1 MPHGGYHGTVIS
13 GGKVIQQGGT
23 GPNAGRPPRK
33 KTNTQIKEVTGGD
46 ARSNYIANQGFRAQQ
61 KQQNQLQNIIDTR
74 NKARTNAIGGVVDPN
89 MFKNQAARL
98 PGESPE
104 QYQKFMSEVQG
115 LNPEAFN
122 KAFPV
127 SSGNMVK
134 QLSRFLPGMNMLQG
148 IMSFINKDKVPTE
161 KTTTSKTPIEEKNEV
176 VTQTQA
182 FRNIPENIH
191 EGLQSLA
198 MQPDF
203 SQPAPFEEVFRIP
216 GVRGSIMTGNP
227 TGGGV
232 PVQMLGQ
239 FRDMYGGMNE
249 PPYSNVF
256 MNYADGGIASLY
268 D

>member
-1 MPHGGYHGTVIS
+1 MAIVGNFEI
-13 GGKVIQQGGT
+13 GGKSFAKKSKSAS
-23 GPNAGRPPRK
+23 P
-33 KTNTQIKEVTGGD
+33 KTNIKEVTGGD
-46 ARSNYIANQGFRAQQ
+46 DRSNYIANQAFRAQQ
-61 KQQNQLQNIIDTR
+61 KQQQQQQNQLQKIIDTR
-74 NKARTNAIGGVVDPN
+74 NTARANAIGGIVDPN

-148 IMSFINKDKVPTE
+148 IMSFINKNKAPTE
-161 KTTTSKTPIEEKNEV
+161 KTPVEEKNEV
-176 VTQTQA
+176 VTQSQA

-239 FRDMYGGMNE
+239 FRDMYGTMNE

>member
-1 MPHGGYHGTVIS
+1 MAIVGNFEI
-13 GGKVIQQGGT
+13 GGKSFAKKSKSAS
-23 GPNAGRPPRK
+23 P
-33 KTNTQIKEVTGGD
+33 KTNIKEVKGGD
-46 ARSNYIANQGFRAQQ
+46 ARSNYIANQAFRAQQ
-61 KQQNQLQNIIDTR
+61 KQQQGIQDIINKRNQIQFSAGKGNINPADF
-74 NKARTNAIGGVVDPN
+74 KGGAV
-89 MFKNQAARL
+89 RL

-104 QYQKFMSEVQG
+104 DYQKFMSGIQQ

-122 KAFPV
+122 KAFPF
-127 SSGNMVK
+127 SSGSMVK
-134 QLSRFLPGMNMLQG
+134 QMSRFLPGMGMLQG
-148 IMSFINKDKVPTE
+148 IMSFINKNKAPTE
-161 KTTTSKTPIEEKNEV
+161 KTPVEEKNEV
-176 VTQTQA
+176 VTQSQA
-182 FRNIPENIH
+182 LRNIPENIH
-191 EGLQSLA
+191 EGLQSIN

-203 SQPAPFEEVFRIP
+203 SQPATFEEVFRIP

-239 FRDMYGGMNE
+239 FKDMYGGMNE

>member
-1 MPHGGYHGTVIS
+1 MSRSAALQNQFKRSVS
-13 GGKVIQQGGT
+13 K
-23 GPNAGRPPRK
+23 
-33 KTNTQIKEVTGGD
+33 
-46 ARSNYIANQGFRAQQ
+46 ARSRGIDTRSTADKIASKKQVQGANQPGDRSMAL
-61 KQQNQLQNIIDTR
+61 QNQANMSGIAPLQNIQNIQNLR
-74 NKARTNAIGGVVDPN
+74 NQVTASAGKGNINPSD
-89 MFKNQAARL
+89 FSNQRLRL
-98 PGESPE
+98 PGESP
-104 QYQKFMSEVQG
+104 QDYQKFMSGIQG
-115 LNPEAFN
+115 LNPQAFN
-122 KAFPV
+122 KAFPF
-127 SSGNMVK
+127 SSGSMVK
-134 QLSRFLPGMNMLQG
+134 QMSRFLPGMGMLQG
-148 IMSFINKDKVPTE
+148 IMSFINKNKAPTE
-161 KTTTSKTPIEEKNEV
+161 KTPVEEKNEV

-191 EGLQSLA
+191 EGLQSIN
-198 MQPDF
+198 MQPNF

-239 FRDMYGGMNE
+239 FRDMYGTMNE

>member
-1 MPHGGYHGTVIS
+1 MPHGGYHGTVKM
-13 GGKVIQQGGT
+13 GGNVIQQGGT

-61 KQQNQLQNIIDTR
+61 KQQQGIQDIINKRNQIQFSAGKGNINPADF
-74 NKARTNAIGGVVDPN
+74 KGGAV
-89 MFKNQAARL
+89 RL

-104 QYQKFMSEVQG
+104 DYQKFMSGIQQ

-122 KAFPV
+122 KAFPF
-127 SSGNMVK
+127 SSGSMVK
-134 QLSRFLPGMNMLQG
+134 QMSRFLPGMGMLQG
-148 IMSFINKDKVPTE
+148 IMSFINKDKAPT
-161 KTTTSKTPIEEKNEV
+161 KKTPVEEKNEV

-191 EGLQSLA
+191 EGLQSIN

-232 PVQMLGQ
+232 PIEMLGK
-239 FRDMYGGMNE
+239 FRDMYGTMNQ

>member
-1 MPHGGYHGTVIS
+1 MAIVGNFEI
-13 GGKVIQQGGT
+13 GGKSFAKKSKSAS
-23 GPNAGRPPRK
+23 P
-33 KTNTQIKEVTGGD
+33 KTNIKEVTGGD
-46 ARSNYIANQGFRAQQ
+46 DRSNYIANQAFRAQQ
-61 KQQNQLQNIIDTR
+61 KQQQQQQNQLQKIIDTR
-74 NKARTNAIGGVVDPN
+74 NTARANAIGGIVDPN

-148 IMSFINKDKVPTE
+148 IMSFINKNKAPTE
-161 KTTTSKTPIEEKNEV
+161 KTPVEEKNEV
-176 VTQTQA
+176 VTQSQA

-198 MQPDF
+198 VQPDF

>member
-1 MPHGGYHGTVIS
+1 MAIVGNFEI
-13 GGKVIQQGGT
+13 GGKSFAKKSKSAS
-23 GPNAGRPPRK
+23 P
-33 KTNTQIKEVTGGD
+33 KTNIKEVTGGD
-46 ARSNYIANQGFRAQQ
+46 DRSNYIANQAFRAQQ
-61 KQQNQLQNIIDTR
+61 KQQQQQQNQLQKIIDTR
-74 NKARTNAIGGVVDPN
+74 NTARANAIGGIVDPN

-148 IMSFINKDKVPTE
+148 IMSFINKNKAPTE
-161 KTTTSKTPIEEKNEV
+161 KTPVEEKNEV
-176 VTQTQA
+176 VTQSQA

-239 FRDMYGGMNE
+239 FRDMYGTMNQ

>member
-1 MPHGGYHGTVIS
+1 MSRSAALQNQFKRSVSKTRSRGIDS
-13 GGKVIQQGGT
+13 RKD
-23 GPNAGRPPRK
+23 RPSR
-33 KTNTQIKEVTGGD
+33 QIKEVKGGD
-46 ARSNYIANQGFRAQQ
+46 ARGNYIANQGFRAQQ
-61 KQQNQLQNIIDTR
+61 KQQQGIQDILNKRNQIQFSAGKGNINPADF
-74 NKARTNAIGGVVDPN
+74 KGGAV
-89 MFKNQAARL
+89 RL
-98 PGESPE
+98 PGESP
-104 QYQKFMSEVQG
+104 QDYQKFMSGVQQ

-122 KAFPV
+122 KAFPF
-127 SSGNMVK
+127 SSGSMVK
-134 QLSRFLPGMNMLQG
+134 QMSRFLPGMGMLQG
-148 IMSFINKDKVPTE
+148 IMSFFNKNKSQKLKSPQ
-161 KTTTSKTPIEEKNEV
+161 EEKNDI
-176 VTQTQA
+176 VTQSQA
-182 FRNIPENIH
+182 LRTIPENVNIH

-239 FRDMYGGMNE
+239 FRDMYGTMNE

>member
-1 MPHGGYHGTVIS
+1 MDT
-13 GGKVIQQGGT
+13 KVY
-23 GPNAGRPPRK
+23 
-33 KTNTQIKEVTGGD
+33 
-46 ARSNYIANQGFRAQQ
+46 SN
-61 KQQNQLQNIIDTR
+61 
-74 NKARTNAIGGVVDPN
+74 
-89 MFKNQAARL
+89 
-98 PGESPE
+98 
-104 QYQKFMSEVQG
+104 
-115 LNPEAFN
+115 
-122 KAFPV
+122 PV
-127 SSGNMVK
+127 SSSVLSLFLVLYAGLAAPKLPKPLAELFGNEIFRLVILVLIAYMSSRDASISIIAAISLIISL
-134 QLSRFLPGMNMLQG
+134 QTLSFH
-148 IMSFINKDKVPTE
+148 E
-161 KTTTSKTPIEEKNEV
+161 ANEV

>member
-1 MPHGGYHGTVIS
+1 MPHGGYHGTVKM

-23 GPNAGRPPRK
+23 GPNAGKPPRK

-46 ARSNYIANQGFRAQQ
+46 DRSNYIANQAFRAQQ
-61 KQQNQLQNIIDTR
+61 QQQNQLQKIIDTR
-74 NKARTNAIGGVVDPN
+74 NTARTNAIGGVVDSN

-98 PGESPE
+98 PNESPQ

-127 SSGNMVK
+127 SSGSMVK

-148 IMSFINKDKVPTE
+148 IMSFINKDKAPTE
-161 KTTTSKTPIEEKNEV
+161 KTPVQEKNEV
-176 VTQTQA
+176 VTQSQA
-182 FRNIPENIH
+182 LRNIPENVH
-191 EGLQSLA
+191 EGLQSIN

-203 SQPAPFEEVFRIP
+203 SQPSPFEEVFRIP
-216 GVRGSIMTGNP
+216 GVDGSIMTGNP
-227 TGGGV
+227 TGMGV
-232 PVQMLGQ
+232 PIEMLGK
-239 FRDMYGGMNE
+239 FRDMYGTMNQ

>member
-1 MPHGGYHGTVIS
+1 MAIVGNFEI
-13 GGKVIQQGGT
+13 GGKSFAKKSKSAS
-23 GPNAGRPPRK
+23 P
-33 KTNTQIKEVTGGD
+33 KTNIKEVTGGD
-46 ARSNYIANQGFRAQQ
+46 DRSNYIANQAFRAQQ
-61 KQQNQLQNIIDTR
+61 KQQQQQQNQLQKIIDTR
-74 NKARTNAIGGVVDPN
+74 NTARANAIGGIVDPN

-134 QLSRFLPGMNMLQG
+134 QLSRLLPGMNMLQG
-148 IMSFINKDKVPTE
+148 IMSFINKNKAPTE
-161 KTTTSKTPIEEKNEV
+161 KTPVEEKNEV
-176 VTQTQA
+176 VTQSQA

-239 FRDMYGGMNE
+239 FRDMYGTMNE

>member
-1 MPHGGYHGTVIS
+1 MS
-13 GGKVIQQGGT
+13 RS
-23 GPNAGRPPRK
+23 AGLQKGFNRSVSKTRSRGIDSRKDRPSR
-33 KTNTQIKEVTGGD
+33 QIKEVKGGD

-61 KQQNQLQNIIDTR
+61 QQQQGIQDIVNKRNQIKFSAGKGNINPADF
-74 NKARTNAIGGVVDPN
+74 KGGAV
-89 MFKNQAARL
+89 RL
-98 PGESPE
+98 PGESP
-104 QYQKFMSEVQG
+104 QDYQKFMSGVQQ

-122 KAFPV
+122 KAFPF
-127 SSGNMVK
+127 SSGSMVK
-134 QLSRFLPGMNMLQG
+134 QMSRFLPGMGMLQG
-148 IMSFINKDKVPTE
+148 IMSFFNKDKSQKLKSPQ
-161 KTTTSKTPIEEKNEV
+161 EEKNDI
-176 VTQTQA
+176 VTQSQA
-182 FRNIPENIH
+182 LRTIPENVNIH
-191 EGLQSLA
+191 QGLESIN